1 MEAFMNAEKYT
12 NENIMCSILT
22 LLIPSSVMKFKISTE
37 DAYAAFLCDMGSDF
51 VSLAVRA

>member
-1 MEAFMNAEKYT
+1 MNAEKYT